1 MGKRDH
7 SLAGEETG
15 RAEGE
20 DRTSPIRLPS
30 LLHHRVSVSSFL
42 SLRTFANTTDL
53 SIKNTRE
60 RLLSPI
66 YRWERRV
73 REEGKGKGI
82 LAKLRHVFNN

>member
-1 MGKRDH
+1 MRNRECGFFDSVKFTLGHLR
-7 SLAGEETG
+7 LAN
-15 RAEGE
+15 
-20 DRTSPIRLPS
+20 L
-30 LLHHRVSVSSFL
+30 
-42 SLRTFANTTDL
+42 LRTFANTTDL